1 MLLCRSVHVSVGM
14 TQGTTTRT
22 NTRRLGVV
30 ESESDVARHTI
41 RGTVHR
47 TMHAGLRQPIAACA
61 RIHCNNT
68 RCVEVIVMFACEAF
82 IDTRT
87 NALCAVA
94 VESKPGVARHTL
106 RSAVHGTMDAG
117 LWGAIPARAYIC
129 CERTT
134 HRIYYDHAFLLGF
147 MLVQAS
153 TRAHTDTL
161 TYEHTWPSHG

>member
-1 MLLCRSVHVSVGM
+1 MCDAVSTRADIRCGGI
-14 TQGTTTRT
+14 TQ
-22 NTRRLGVV
+22 NANDAGVK
-30 ESESDVARHTI
+30 D
-41 RGTVHR
+41 
-47 TMHAGLRQPIAACA
+47 ACHNVN
-61 RIHCNNT
+61 IWIQ
-68 RCVEVIVMFACEAF
+68 V
-82 IDTRT
+82 RT
-87 NALCAVA
+87 NALRFSV

-134 HRIYYDHAFLLGF
+134 HRIYYDDAFLLGF
-147 MLVQAS
+147 MLVQVS